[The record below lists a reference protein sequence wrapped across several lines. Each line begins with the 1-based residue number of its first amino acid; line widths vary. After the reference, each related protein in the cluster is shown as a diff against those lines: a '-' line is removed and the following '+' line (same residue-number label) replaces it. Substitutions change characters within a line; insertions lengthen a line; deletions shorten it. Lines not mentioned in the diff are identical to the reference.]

1 MVPLLCGLAGF
12 VVLSAR
18 GEGNLLKNARF
29 EEASSGG
36 GATSWQGVGAGAADV
51 KLVTAGAHEGQQAVL
66 VPAAT
71 AVEQRVAGA
80 MAGAYEFRC
89 WVKSEAD
96 EPVTIVLQDPDEPWE
111 AYSCTELP
119 VKKDEW
125 TELKAF
131 CALDRGGKIAV
142 SVGGFT
148 DEMRPYHGVL
158 GKMKAP
164 ILVDACELTRHE
176 PTVASAVESW
186 NAPSGTTGLKARHIA
201 GIARSSDGGLVISS
215 AIGGTFKERTV
226 LAPSPTFENAKSET
240 VHDGDK
246 SGIRVTAGDRSY
258 TAWFTTKGLVRIEA
272 KNVRSF
278 QARNCDL
285 KYGILPSLVGADV
298 CYDPQALR
306 GEKIELPSTQW
317 FVGLVDGGDSMMVAA
332 WESGEQ
338 AVSLGISGEKE
349 KRAIDTFSI
358 ATDKAGFSISFV
370 DHPNIWHRE
379 ALQEDWLNDYTA
391 IGWQRPFPARW
402 MGEFFVSTGGKPYFD
417 EPYLQYSFPFA
428 NANTRMWG
436 VWFEDWNHY
445 PFYFDGEKTMLH
457 FEKGFIPKGDALI
470 YFLEP
475 AAADLY
481 SPVEILEQA
490 LGKEKAEALLDLGA
504 NQLRQLSYSTPPE
517 FMYDRPVCATTT
529 HLSKIPQA
537 ERATVGV
544 NLATHLFEFIR
555 EIRGRL
561 DQYGAFFDQTGNYL
575 ADEEKS
581 HPKMHDYISKLQAM
595 VTEAKSKTGEIYATP
610 LSAVQEK
617 TEAMKKELLAG
628 KGDGYNC
635 GNLDVRP
642 TAGDQDDLCRH
653 YNRLVMRL
661 TQTAALDC
669 GDSPEKAMV
678 AKHIWEQ
685 SRLILRR
692 PVRWESRRTLY
703 FFEP

>member
-1 MVPLLCGLAGF
+1 V
-12 VVLSAR
+12 R
-18 GEGNLLKNARF
+18 GEVNLLKNPGF
-29 EEASSGG
+29 EDPASSGG
-36 GATSWQGVGAGAADV
+36 GPVAWEGVGVGAAEIKLAETGAR
-51 KLVTAGAHEGQQAVL
+51 EGKKAVS
-66 VPAAT
+66 VPAET
-71 AVEQRVAGA
+71 AIEQRVADA
-80 MAGAYEFRC
+80 AAGAYEFRC

-96 EPVTIVLQDPDEPWE
+96 QAVTIVLQDPDQPWE

-119 VKKDEW
+119 VKKDQW
-125 TELKAF
+125 TDLKAF

-158 GKMKAP
+158 GKMNAP
-164 ILVDACELTRHE
+164 ILVDACELMRHE
-176 PTVASAVESW
+176 PTAASAVELW
-186 NAPSGTTGLKARHIA
+186 DTPKPLNGTSVSEGPGFKARHLA
-201 GIARSSDGGLVISS
+201 GAVRSSDGGLVICS
-215 AIGGTFKERTV
+215 ALGETFKERTV
-226 LAPSPTFENAKSET
+226 LVPSPPFANAKSET
-240 VHDGDK
+240 YHHGSI

-258 TAWFTTKGLVRIEA
+258 MAWFTTEGLVRIA
-272 KNVRSF
+272 ANNVQSF
-278 QARNCDL
+278 QARNCGL
-285 KYGILPSLVGADV
+285 RYGILPSLVGADV
-298 CYDPQALR
+298 CYDPQALS

-317 FVGLVDGGDSMMVAA
+317 FVGLVDGNDSMMVVA
-332 WESGEQ
+332 WESDAQ
-338 AVSLGISGEKE
+338 AVSLGISGEGE
-349 KRAIDTFSI
+349 KRAIDTFSV
-358 ATDKAGFSISFV
+358 ASDKAGFSISFV

-402 MGEFFVSTGGKPYFD
+402 MGEFFVSTGSKPYFG
-417 EPYLQYSFPFA
+417 EPYMQYSFPFA

-445 PFYFDGEKTMLH
+445 PFYFDGEKTMFH
-457 FEKGFIPKGDALI
+457 FEKGFIPKGDALV

-481 SPVEILEQA
+481 SPCEILEQA
-490 LGKEKAEALLDLGA
+490 LGPEKAEALLDLGA

-537 ERATVGV
+537 EKATVGI

-561 DQYGAFFDQTGNYL
+561 DQYGAFFDQTANYL
-575 ADEEKS
+575 ADEEKG
-581 HPKMHDYISKLQAM
+581 HPELHDYVSNLQAM
-595 VTEAKSKTGEIYATP
+595 VTEAKSKSGEIYATP

-617 TEAMKKELLAG
+617 TEGMKKKLLAG
-628 KGDGYNC
+628 QGDGFNC
-635 GNLDVRP
+635 GDLDVRP

-669 GDSPEKAMV
+669 GDSLEKANI